1 MHLVAFEQRRLD
13 TAAPSRPAR
22 PRGRRSAAAPLAP
35 VSGGRGWGATMRAM
49 AALLD
54 LLLPPRCPGCGREG
68 APICADCARPLE
80 RRLDEPPGAP
90 LGLPVEL
97 PEGLAQL
104 EWCAAFT
111 GSVRAAL
118 LALKYDGDRRVAEP
132 LGRAAARRW
141 RRAGMGGE
149 VLVPVPVHAAR
160 LRERGYDQAELLA
173 AAAARELGMPVVP
186 ALRRA
191 EATAAQYRLGRA
203 SRAANVGHAFACRPE
218 HRRAIRERHVVLVD
232 DIVTTGATLSACAA
246 TLLASGARLV
256 SGLTVARE
264 R

>member
-1 MHLVAFEQRRLD
+1 ML
-13 TAAPSRPAR
+13 
-22 PRGRRSAAAPLAP
+22 
-35 VSGGRGWGATMRAM
+35 RAM
-49 AALLD
+49 RSVLD
-54 LLLPPRCPGCGREG
+54 LLLPPRCSGCGREG
-68 APICADCARPLE
+68 APICPACRQPLE

-104 EWCAAFT
+104 EWCAAFS
-111 GSVRAAL
+111 GPVRAAL
-118 LALKYDGDRRVAEP
+118 LALKYEGDRRLAEP
-132 LGRAAARRW
+132 LGRAAAARW
-141 RRAGMGGE
+141 RRAGLGGE

-160 LRERGYDQAELLA
+160 RRERGYDQAELLA
-173 AAAARELGMPVVP
+173 AAAGRELGLPVVP

-203 SRAANVGHAFACRPE
+203 GRAANVGHAFACPPE
-218 HRRAIRERHVVLVD
+218 HRAAIRGRHVVLID

-256 SGLTVARE
+256 SGLAVARE